1 VFAPDPASLP
11 TPSTRPDLRTA
22 SLPACAPRTA
32 PASAQQA
39 RHTPDRNEHR
49 QERRLD
55 TARTRASTD
64 CPPHGGETQWQAPAL
79 RRFRATWMRRPQR
92 RGAPP
97 ASMGTHRRLPGVTRA
112 CLEPGSTVSRDREAL
127 VRLVRTRGEGAL
139 QAGGL
144 WGPFPARSAPS
155 GWDRQTAK
163 KRGLPGRGAAWRV
176 GRDATPAQNGG
187 SRLSPGCKR
196 SPEFVELVRRG
207 KSARQRVITMTP
219 STPAVCHGS
228 PLPVSGPIVNRMG
241 TSQTALKRG
250 RITATGAS
258 NSAKECIHT
267 IGTAT
272 IIAATASANE
282 RRSSPRQPSTAA
294 PPDDA
299 CASHPTTPRPCGTP
313 GRPRRTPGRRLRVAP
328 CATAP
333 NP

>member
-1 VFAPDPASLP
+1 MFAPDPASLP

-176 GRDATPAQNGG
+176 GRDATPARNGG
-187 SRLSPGCKR
+187 SRLKCHS
-196 SPEFVELVRRG
+196 
-207 KSARQRVITMTP
+207 QRLASSRERPWRT
-219 STPAVCHGS
+219 
-228 PLPVSGPIVNRMG
+228 RW
-241 TSQTALKRG
+241 KRG
-250 RITATGAS
+250 GLPEMPAARAVSRNATPVCPTGRWGIRSLPGQAGAYPRLATGRRFRDGAL
-258 NSAKECIHT
+258 ALPGRMFREAF
-267 IGTAT
+267 GRRVLA
-272 IIAATASANE
+272 
-282 RRSSPRQPSTAA
+282 RRS
-294 PPDDA
+294 
-299 CASHPTTPRPCGTP
+299 
-313 GRPRRTPGRRLRVAP
+313 
-328 CATAP
+328 
-333 NP
+333 